1 MARGEGTGCLTVNNV
16 RGDGQHRLGRDC
28 ITVHGDCA
36 NLIHDGVNDGCC
48 NIVCTVVIVT
58 VGREVSLGAVVDNQS
73 GFVANRVNLRVLDS
87 GQGVSNDGQ
96 ASNTATHGA
105 NDLGIVQRHLDCLV
119 GVAIVA
125 VVDDVQGLDV
135 GANNPVQHLFVLCPD
150 LVEVERAVTLNGLV
164 AFHDLLSAHLIAAT
178 VDGVEES
185 LCRVHAGAEE
195 LHLLANAHGG
205 NTACDGC
212 VIAPV
217 LTNLLIG
224 FVLNG
229 GGLNRDQ
236 CAEFLVALGELLIP
250 EDGDVR
256 LGCGAE
262 VTQGLQE
269 TEGGLGNQGTSVF
282 AEACIRPGCPV
293 GVAGEDLIVID
304 RAQEAGNAELDD
316 QRVDDLL
323 GLELG
328 EGSTIKIA
336 LEVAVEE
343 CGETADR
350 HCGAVLGL
358 HGGQVAE
365 VGPLHCFVCVAS
377 GAGDVEAVVGCHLL
391 ELLQSL
397 DLLRVLLAVACPVL

>member
-1 MARGEGTGCLTVNNV
+1 M
-16 RGDGQHRLGRDC
+16 
-28 ITVHGDCA
+28 
-36 NLIHDGVNDGCC
+36 
-48 NIVCTVVIVT
+48 
-58 VGREVSLGAVVDNQS
+58 
-73 GFVANRVNLRVLDS
+73 
-87 GQGVSNDGQ
+87 
-96 ASNTATHGA
+96 
-105 NDLGIVQRHLDCLV
+105 
-119 GVAIVA
+119 
-125 VVDDVQGLDV
+125 
-135 GANNPVQHLFVLCPD
+135 
-150 LVEVERAVTLNGLV
+150 
-164 AFHDLLSAHLIAAT
+164 
-178 VDGVEES
+178 
-185 LCRVHAGAEE
+185 
-195 LHLLANAHGG
+195 
-205 NTACDGC
+205 
-212 VIAPV
+212 
-217 LTNLLIG
+217 LTNLFIG

-256 LGCGAE
+256 LGCGAQ
-262 VTQGLQE
+262 VAQGLQK
-269 TEGGLGNQGTSVF
+269 TEGGLGDQGTSVF
-282 AEACIRPGCPV
+282 AEACIRPSCPV

-304 RAQEAGNAELDD
+304 RAQEAGDAELDD

-328 EGSTIKIA
+328 EGSALEIA

-358 HGGQVAE
+358 HGGEVAE

-377 GAGDVEAVVGCHLL
+377 RAGDVEAVVGCHLL